1 LHDRCIAAGERPAP
15 VTLQLPVSAPD
26 SPLDQVGISARCRT
40 AGQGR
45 RALEPCPGLRLI
57 VAMRGRAGG
66 LVRPHPDET
75 SAGPDQRWPL
85 LPRFIIRQ
93 DCNQGAFLRNRQTA
107 DGAPHIPI
115 RLKRERPDH
124 EGDVALRWR
133 VGQGRA

>member
-1 LHDRCIAAGERPAP
+1 LPDRCIAAGERPAP

-26 SPLDQVGISARCRT
+26 PPLDQVGISARCRA

-45 RALEPCPGLRLI
+45 RVLERCPDLRLI
-57 VAMRGRAGG
+57 VAIRGRAGG
-66 LVRPHPDET
+66 LVCPHPDET
-75 SAGPDQRWPL
+75 SATPDQRWPL
-85 LPRFIIRQ
+85 LPRFIVRQ
-93 DCNQGAFLRNRQTA
+93 DCKGAFLRNRQTA

-115 RLKRERPDH
+115 RLKRESPDH